1 MGVDTACRVPTFG
14 FGSAGFSGVWSL
26 TLSITLHLPMPH
38 PSPDQPRAVRAPL
51 DEHALA
57 AWLQESV
64 GMGGDLDIRQ
74 FPSGF
79 SNLTYLVRAD
89 GREVVLRRP
98 PPGAHVKG
106 GHDMGR
112 EVRLLRALHGTVPVP
127 APLAFEET
135 GDVLG
140 SPFYVME
147 RVEGVI
153 LRSTTPD
160 AERPD
165 ADQMAS
171 VADALV
177 QTFARLHAVDLEQV
191 GLADFGRPEGYV
203 RRQIDGWA
211 GRYQKA
217 KTDDIPDLDAA
228 FAWLD
233 QHAPPE
239 VDRAGAALIHN
250 DYKYDNLV
258 LDPADL
264 SQVRAVLD
272 WELATVGA
280 PLMDL
285 GSALGYWVEAGDHPA
300 LQAMALSPT
309 WWPGNPTRDALVQ
322 RYAAATGRAVDD
334 AVAYYVYGL
343 VKLAVIAQ
351 QIYARWKAGHAS
363 DPRFE
368 GLIHT
373 VRACGE
379 TATRAIARRRL
390 SDLF

>member
-1 MGVDTACRVPTFG
+1 
-14 FGSAGFSGVWSL
+14 
-26 TLSITLHLPMPH
+26 MPA
-38 PSPDQPRAVRAPL
+38 PLPDQPRPVRVPL
-51 DEHALA
+51 DEPALA
-57 AWLQESV
+57 AWLRETLEV
-64 GMGGDLDIRQ
+64 GGDLDIRQ

-89 GREVVLRRP
+89 GRAGERCEVVLRRP
-98 PPGAHVKG
+98 PPGAAVRG

-112 EVRLLRALHGTVPVP
+112 EVRLLRALHTHVPVP
-127 APLAFEET
+127 EPLAFEET

-140 SPFYVME
+140 TPFYVME

-153 LRSTTPD
+153 LRSTASEP
-160 AERPD
+160 ERPD
-165 ADQMAS
+165 AGQMAA
-171 VADALV
+171 VADAFV
-177 QTFARLHAVDLEQV
+177 QTFARLHAVDLDQV

-217 KTDDIPDLDAA
+217 KTDEIPELDRA

-233 QHAPPE
+233 AHAPPE
-239 VDRAGAALIHN
+239 VDRAGAALLHN
-250 DYKYDNLV
+250 DYKYDNIV
-258 LDPADL
+258 LDPGDL
-264 SQVRAVLD
+264 GRVRAVLD

-285 GSALGYWVEAGDHPA
+285 GSSLGYWVEAGDHPA
-300 LQAMALSPT
+300 LQQMALSPT
-309 WWPGNPTRDALVQ
+309 WWPGNPTRDGLVQ
-322 RYAAATGRAVDD
+322 RYAAATGRAVDG

-351 QIYARWKAGHAS
+351 QIYARWTAGHAT
-363 DPRFE
+363 DPRFA

-379 TATRAIARRRL
+379 TATRAIDRRRL